1 MPILPEE
8 VKKTQPKTNKKNPT
22 TSTYLRYFICSKK
35 PDLGLKDRKDVTR
48 AGWMVL
54 GSGLQAGESMCGKGQ
69 KKRGDRMRPPEQ
81 ELTSWSH

>member
-8 VKKTQPKTNKKNPT
+8 VKKNQPKTNKKNPT

-35 PDLGLKDRKDVTR
+35 PDLGLEDGKDVTR

-54 GSGLQAGESMCGKGQ
+54 GPNLQAGESTCGKGQ
-69 KKRGDRMRPPEQ
+69 QEERGQNEA
-81 ELTSWSH
+81 T